1 MSPSRHASAPR
12 TSFPPSSSEP
22 SLDRELAR
30 QLIDMFLTSCENE
43 MRQCGQNYA
52 FDSSAQA
59 VLANWHSDCNAFIT
73 FSPTTPP
80 LTSLTAT
87 FNQQICT
94 ALASSCQSFD
104 VEYSSC
110 SNSYTAF
117 TDLKSCIC
125 RPSMLSLASECRYD
139 GNISCKST
147 TAALSNILLYSQCQV
162 CPVPISL
169 QEYDL
174 RLTARARAL

>member
-1 MSPSRHASAPR
+1 
-12 TSFPPSSSEP
+12 
-22 SLDRELAR
+22 
-30 QLIDMFLTSCENE
+30 MFLTSCENE

-59 VLANWHSDCNAFIT
+59 VLANWHSDCDAFIT

-80 LTSLTAT
+80 LTSLTST
-87 FNQQICT
+87 FNLQICT
-94 ALASSCQSFD
+94 ALASSCLSFD
-104 VEYSSC
+104 VEESSC
-110 SNSYTAF
+110 SDSYTAF

-147 TAALSNILLYSQCQV
+147 TAALSNIVLFRQCQV
-162 CPVPISL
+162 CPVSISL
-169 QEYDL
+169 REYDM
-174 RLTARARAL
+174 RLTAGACAL